1 MLDLMLQLL
10 TPCKNIFKKI
20 DAVLEKL
27 TKQDFISALKTE
39 MV

>member
-1 MLDLMLQLL
+1 MLQLL
-10 TPCKNIFKKI
+10 TPYKDFFFLKI